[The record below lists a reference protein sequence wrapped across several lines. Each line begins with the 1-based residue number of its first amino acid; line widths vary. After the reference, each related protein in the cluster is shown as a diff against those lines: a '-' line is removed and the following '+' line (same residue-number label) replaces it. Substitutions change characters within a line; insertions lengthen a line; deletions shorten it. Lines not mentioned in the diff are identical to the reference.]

1 MVQIPEKE
9 YKQFLDSELDFINTQ
24 NECIFELQNNN
35 NALIGHINEL
45 EAEKEALLQILDI
58 QNKELQKLQSV
69 LKKYERA
76 NI

>member
-1 MVQIPEKE
+1 MIQIPEKE
-9 YKQFLDSELDFINTQ
+9 YKEFLDCELDFINTQ
-24 NECIFELQNNN
+24 NECIFELRNNN